1 MTTENELT
9 IASILIVDGDIISR
23 HAIADYL
30 RHCGYSVIEAA
41 KAEEAFVA
49 LLEPTLSID
58 VILCDVSTLGSQ
70 IGFELANWVRSKRP
84 ELEVKLVGGA
94 EMAAQTAAEL
104 CESGPDLARP
114 YEPSAVIDYIKRLRA
129 SRLPAN
135 QPGSLASIDKPSQAN

>member
-1 MTTENELT
+1 MTDHEGEQTV
-9 IASILIVDGDIISR
+9 ASILIVNGDIISR

-49 LLEPTLSID
+49 LLDHSLSID
-58 VILCDVSTLGSQ
+58 VILCDVSSLGSQ
-70 IGFELANWVRSKRP
+70 IGFELANWVRSNRS
-84 ELEVKLVGGA
+84 ELEVKLVVGP
-94 EMAAQTAAEL
+94 EMAAQAAAEL

-129 SRLPAN
+129 SRL
-135 QPGSLASIDKPSQAN
+135 

>member
-1 MTTENELT
+1 MTTKDEGELPV
-9 IASILIVDGDIISR
+9 ASILIVDGDIISR

-70 IGFELANWVRSKRP
+70 IGFELANWVRSNRA

-94 EMAAQTAAEL
+94 EMAAKTAAEL
-104 CESGPDLARP
+104 CESGPDLTRP

-135 QPGSLASIDKPSQAN
+135 QSGSIVSQDKLS